1 MKHKYIYYSSDKS
14 HCKTVVCRKKTW
26 KFVFMGNFYMM
37 KPDFQCNG
45 FLAALLIQRHVRYQG
60 ERRGG
65 DS

>member
-1 MKHKYIYYSSDKS
+1 MYG
-14 HCKTVVCRKKTW
+14 KTFKKTW